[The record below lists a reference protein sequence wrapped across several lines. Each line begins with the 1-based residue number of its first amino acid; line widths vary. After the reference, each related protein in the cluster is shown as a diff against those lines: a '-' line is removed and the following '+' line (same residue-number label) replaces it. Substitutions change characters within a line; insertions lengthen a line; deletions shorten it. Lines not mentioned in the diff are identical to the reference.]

1 MKIKFLVYHMT
12 LVLYSVAEAFIHIW
26 CEDTKKN
33 AYNAATWWWSQHT
46 CTMY

>member
-1 MKIKFLVYHMT
+1 MT

-33 AYNAATWWWSQHT
+33 AYNAAT
-46 CTMY
+46 